1 MAISRDGV
9 SRRVTYRDVG
19 LSGPG
24 FSNNYL
30 APFSRG
36 DSSAARWVV
45 DRLNRTW
52 PDSVTELRLE
62 TVRYRL
68 VDPGLAIDT
77 LPVLVY
83 RAAQSDAR

>member
-24 FSNNYL
+24 FNDNYL
-30 APFSRG
+30 GPFSRG
-36 DSSAARWVV
+36 DSAAARWVV

-52 PDSVTELRLE
+52 PDSVFELRLE

-68 VDPGLAIDT
+68 VDSGLAIDT
-77 LPVLVY
+77 LPALVY
-83 RAAQSDAR
+83 RGARSDTR